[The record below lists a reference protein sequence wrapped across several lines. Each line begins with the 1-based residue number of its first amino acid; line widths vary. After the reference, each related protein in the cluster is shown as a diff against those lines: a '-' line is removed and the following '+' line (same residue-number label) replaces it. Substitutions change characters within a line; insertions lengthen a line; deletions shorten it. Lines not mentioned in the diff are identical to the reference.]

1 MCRAEGATRRKWLTH
16 GGKCHR
22 GGDFCAGLVPEK
34 RKGALASAVS
44 GVLTSLC
51 SVSSP
56 GALQCLFLFMER
68 MELIGM
74 AESDS
79 LD

>member
-1 MCRAEGATRRKWLTH
+1 MVASVTFEQVLY
-16 GGKCHR
+16 
-22 GGDFCAGLVPEK
+22 PEK
-34 RKGALASAVS
+34 RKGAFVSAIT

-56 GALQCLFLFMER
+56 RALQCLFLFMEQ

-74 AESDS
+74 AELDS